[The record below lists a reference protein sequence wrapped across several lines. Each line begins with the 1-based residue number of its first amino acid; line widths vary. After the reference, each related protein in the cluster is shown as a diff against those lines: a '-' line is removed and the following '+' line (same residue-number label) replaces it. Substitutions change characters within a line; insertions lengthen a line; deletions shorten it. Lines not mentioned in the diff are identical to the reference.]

1 MSLTSRLR
9 APARHRGEVRPGYR
23 AVGPARR
30 ALDIVVA
37 AVMLVVLLPLIAVI
51 AGLILLTSGRPVF
64 FSQSRVGEHGRRFVL
79 YKLRTMR
86 VVASGPEVTA
96 QADARITR
104 LGAFLRRT
112 AIDELPQ
119 LWHVLRGQ
127 MTLVGPR
134 PESDALARR
143 YPSSCRSV
151 LMARPGLTGPAQLH
165 YRERSAVPPADWP
178 DVESYYLEV
187 LVPLRV
193 AADREYLDRPTV
205 GRTLHYLAL
214 TALFVTGAADLQRPV
229 QRIPAHA
236 SPSPLNDDKAARAS
250 SAAGR

>member
-1 MSLTSRLR
+1 MSLIAR
-9 APARHRGEVRPGYR
+9 ARHRSVAPG
-23 AVGPARR
+23 APSVVGPGRR
-30 ALDIVVA
+30 LLDLAVA
-37 AVMLVVLLPLIAVI
+37 SVLLILVAPLVAVI
-51 AGLILLTSGRPVF
+51 AVLILVTSGRPVF
-64 FSQSRVGEHGRRFVL
+64 FSQSRVGEHGRRFTL

-96 QADARITR
+96 ATDVRITT

-143 YPSSCRSV
+143 YPASCQSI
-151 LMARPGLTGPAQLH
+151 LLARPGLTGPAQLH
-165 YRERSAVPPADWP
+165 YRERSAVPPPSWS
-178 DVESYYLEV
+178 DVESYYLQV

-193 AADREYLDRPTV
+193 AADQEYLRRPTLR
-205 GRTLHYLAL
+205 RTLHYLVL
-214 TALFVTGAADLQRPV
+214 TALFVSGLVDVQRPV
-229 QRIPAHA
+229 Q
-236 SPSPLNDDKAARAS
+236 
-250 SAAGR
+250 